1 MCIKINTAVEE
12 GTKTDNMTRFQY
24 FNRIFSDTGGGKKK
38 KEFVPRRDFH
48 RHRSAV
54 SEHLDNRLITVEFRD
69 DP

>member
-1 MCIKINTAVEE
+1 
-12 GTKTDNMTRFQY
+12 MTRFQY
-24 FNRIFSDTGGGKKK
+24 FNRIEAIQGVEKK

-54 SEHLDNRLITVEFRD
+54 SEHLDNRLIIAEFRD

>member
-1 MCIKINTAVEE
+1 
-12 GTKTDNMTRFQY
+12 MTRFQY
-24 FNRIFSDTGGGKKK
+24 FNRIFTGDRKK

-54 SEHLDNRLITVEFRD
+54 SEHFDNRLITAKFRD

>member
-1 MCIKINTAVEE
+1 
-12 GTKTDNMTRFQY
+12 MTRFQY